1 MLQVNDLHKK
11 FKTITAVDGVN
22 LSLDQG
28 ESVGL
33 LGPNGAGK
41 STTISMISTLLPPTR
56 GEVRFKGSDV
66 RKNPDVIRPVLGVVP
81 QEIALYEELTAY
93 ENMSFFGKT
102 YGLSGQKLKNKID
115 EVLELVGLTHR
126 KKERIKNYS
135 GGMKRDRKS
144 TRLNSSHVA

>member
-41 STTISMISTLLPPTR
+41 STTISMVSTLLPPTS

-66 RKNPDVIRPVLGVVP
+66 LKNPDVIRPVLGVVP
-81 QEIALYEELTAY
+81 QEIELYEYLSAY
-93 ENMSFFGKT
+93 VTMLLLDKT
-102 YGLSGQKLKNKID
+102 CCLI
-115 EVLELVGLTHR
+115 T
-126 KKERIKNYS
+126 
-135 GGMKRDRKS
+135 
-144 TRLNSSHVA
+144 